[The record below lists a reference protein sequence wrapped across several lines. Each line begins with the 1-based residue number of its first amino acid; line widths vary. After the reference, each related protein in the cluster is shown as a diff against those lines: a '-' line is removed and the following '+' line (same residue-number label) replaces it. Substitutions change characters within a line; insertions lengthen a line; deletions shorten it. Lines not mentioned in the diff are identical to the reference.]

1 MKTLVL
7 AAIIL
12 IINSCGFSQGFEL
25 TSLMDS
31 YKGLIGETIKAPL
44 RLKNTS
50 EKPITLIIRKV
61 NGQIGSTQKN
71 YFCLDNNCL
80 DQKIVDDYVLKIEP
94 GQVLNN
100 FQVVLEAGLVSGESS
115 IKYLV
120 YNKSN
125 PGQSIE
131 FELNFNVE
139 EKPEKE
145 NIYSSRFIT
154 LHDVYPNPVV
164 DQAVVDYKVMND
176 QIKAKI
182 VVHNILGNI
191 VGEYLLPSL
200 ENFVRVKT
208 DELSAGI
215 YFYTLYIDNEGVM
228 TRKLIVR
235 K

>member
-1 MKTLVL
+1 M
-7 AAIIL
+7 IS
-12 IINSCGFSQGFEL
+12 SCGFSQGFEL
-25 TSLMDS
+25 TSLLDS

-61 NGQIGSTQKN
+61 NSQIGSTQKN
-71 YFCLDNNCL
+71 YFCLDNSCL

-125 PGQSIE
+125 PAQSIE